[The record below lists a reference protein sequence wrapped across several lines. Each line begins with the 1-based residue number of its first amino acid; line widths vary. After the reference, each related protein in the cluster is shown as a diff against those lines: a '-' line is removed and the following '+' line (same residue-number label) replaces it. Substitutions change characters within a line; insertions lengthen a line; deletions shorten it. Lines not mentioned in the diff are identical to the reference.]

1 MGGDLSASTASS
13 TRRSSTVT
21 DMAKKLVLVTTIS
34 TFTHS
39 YVFSEDEDVD
49 SKLVLDFI
57 GDEGTEE
64 MSQTWMGEQIV
75 NHRDIT
81 VEEYLEIFDREND
94 YLKNWTTE
102 QKLRF
107 IMDPEDLE
115 QKIQQRV
122 KEQMLSVAIGL

>member
-1 MGGDLSASTASS
+1 
-13 TRRSSTVT
+13 
-21 DMAKKLVLVTTIS
+21 MAKKLVLVTTIS

-39 YVFSEDEDVD
+39 YVFSEDENVD

-64 MSQTWMGEQIV
+64 MSQTWIGEHIV